1 MEQQDTFATVEPQ
14 ALESVASLEKETPAQ
29 EVAPAAEENMKRD
42 EAEDSAA
49 ALEQNQTKASA
60 EEPKKKTVSSEK
72 RQKRAPRLESKPQ
85 KIVPSDQL
93 DKAANTLNTMLDY
106 LGLDATIRAEG
117 KPGKV
122 NLLVKSDDAGRIIG
136 HKGQTLSNLQ
146 LLVNRI
152 MQKVDADF
160 PKLYIDIDGGQQ
172 KREARTASKSS
183 AKSES
188 ARSERPRRNGGE
200 GEERGE
206 RNGRPRRRRSEGG
219 EGSPRERMLR
229 QQALDAAKEVR
240 LFGLP
245 KTLPPMNSHDR
256 RVIHMTLKDE
266 ADLSTESVG
275 DGDCRSVVISLKEGA

>member
-1 MEQQDTFATVEPQ
+1 MEQQDTSATAEPQ
-14 ALESVASLEKETPAQ
+14 ALESVASVEEETPAQ
-29 EVAPAAEENMKRD
+29 ESAPATAEDMKRD
-42 EAEDSAA
+42 EAEESAA
-49 ALEQNQTKASA
+49 AQEQNQSEEPA
-60 EEPKKKTVSSEK
+60 EEPKKKDAPAEK
-72 RQKRAPRLESKPQ
+72 RQKRAPRTESQPQ
-85 KIVPSDQL
+85 KIVPPDQL
-93 DKAANTLNTMLDY
+93 DKAANTLNTMLDF

-122 NLLVKSDDAGRIIG
+122 NLLVKSEDAGRIIG

-152 MQKVDADF
+152 MQKTDADF

-172 KREARTASKSS
+172 KREERTAAKPA

-188 ARSERPRRNGGE
+188 ARGERPRRNGGE

-206 RNGRPRRRRSEGG
+206 RAGRPRRRRSEGG

-240 LFGLP
+240 LFGLA

-256 RVIHMTLKDE
+256 RVIHVTLKDE